1 MSEEIKHEPHADEA
15 HDAVVPMPSDDAVP
29 TPDVPVGSGE
39 ETAAPAEPA
48 PEDHASEDHAPEH
61 HAAEHHATEHHAP
74 ATTEE
79 AFAASESDAPE
90 ALEAHHEG
98 ADEPEAPA
106 EQEPAIEEP
115 STAPAAETDAPVE
128 PVAAEPVT
136 SSSAPQ
142 PIWSDQGDAP
152 FDDHK
157 EKIPAAARVAVRDE
171 DEGGSAASETLEIV
185 KTIVVA
191 LAIAFVLRVL
201 LFQPFTIPSASMEP
215 NLYEGDYI
223 VVSKW
228 TYGYSRFSSGLPVNL
243 PLGDDRVLGRAPNRG
258 DIVVFKLPRD
268 DKTDYIKRVIGL
280 PGDKI
285 QMIANKLYINGTPVQ
300 DVTVGAAEVA
310 DVFGPRPVTEVR
322 ETLPNGK
329 TFMTQDFG
337 PGGDLD
343 DTGVYEVPVGYY
355 FMMGDNRDNSIDS
368 RVQQSAGVGLVP
380 DENLVGKAEI
390 IMFSWSP
397 GASLWNPVSWFQNI
411 RLSRFF
417 KILD

>member
-1 MSEEIKHEPHADEA
+1 MSEEIKRDPHADEP
-15 HDAVVPMPSDDAVP
+15 HDAAVP
-29 TPDVPVGSGE
+29 TPDVSAEAGQEQVSPV
-39 ETAAPAEPA
+39 
-48 PEDHASEDHAPEH
+48 DHAS
-61 HAAEHHATEHHAP
+61 EHHAP

-90 ALEAHHEG
+90 ALEAHDEVVV
-98 ADEPEAPA
+98 EPEAPA
-106 EQEPAIEEP
+106 EPEPAIGEH
-115 STAPAAETDAPVE
+115 S
-128 PVAAEPVT
+128 AEPAPEADATAELIAAAPDT
-136 SSSAPQ
+136 SSSAPR
-142 PIWSDQGDAP
+142 PIWSDKGDAP
-152 FDDHK
+152 FDDRK
-157 EKIPAAARVAVRDE
+157 EKIPAGARVAARDDD
-171 DEGGSAASETLEIV
+171 DEGGSAASETFEIV

-228 TYGYSRFSSGLPVNL
+228 AYGYSKFSSGLPINL
-243 PLGDDRVLGRAPNRG
+243 PLGDDRVFGRAPNRG

-285 QMIANKLYINGTPVQ
+285 QMIANKLYINGVPVK
-300 DVTVGAAEVA
+300 DVVIGEAEAA
-310 DVFGPRPVTEVR
+310 DVFGPRSVVKVR

-329 TFMTQDFG
+329 SFDSQDFG

-343 DTGVYEVPVGYY
+343 DTGVYEVPAGHY

-368 RVQQSAGVGLVP
+368 RVEQSAGVGFVP
-380 DENLVGKAEI
+380 AQNLVGKAQI
-390 IMFSWSP
+390 IAFSWEP
-397 GASLWNPVSWFQNI
+397 GASLFNPVSWFTKI
-411 RLSRFF
+411 RPSRFF
-417 KILD
+417 HVLD